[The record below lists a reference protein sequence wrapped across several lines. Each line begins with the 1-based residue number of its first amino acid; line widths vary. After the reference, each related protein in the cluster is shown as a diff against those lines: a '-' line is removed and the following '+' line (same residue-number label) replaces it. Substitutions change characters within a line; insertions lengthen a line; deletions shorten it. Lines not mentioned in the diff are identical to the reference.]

1 MESEFTEPYVPTILP
16 NDCEMTYVMEGDPP
30 ALVMEKDSETG
41 EMKKKEDTAA
51 WEACQEA
58 WKTANLENIKSGK
71 KLEGDD
77 ADAKATEIFD
87 ETVEL
92 EKEKAELAALLPPEE
107 AGPQPALSET
117 DKVIMAGF
125 QDLLDTLDE
134 VKVEWRTTFEDKK
147 AVIMEFVQM
156 LGLPNDEGGLEGF
169 AKRGRMFNAKLGK
182 RKLSEVTGKDNSAV
196 NAKEVKAEV
205 QKMIKENKEKNK
217 KRANNSVVHTKEVK
231 AEVKKLNKEKREKD
245 LEKSDVH

>member
-1 MESEFTEPYVPTILP
+1 VPTILP

-58 WKTANLENIKSGK
+58 WKTANLENIKIGK